1 MTVTV
6 DLILDLSNP
15 GNSQNHRDR
24 IGKSTGVDRYCEV
37 TGHQNMILM
46 RLKVTEMWLDSEV
59 VSQVHQAVPRDDNDG
74 ADSHVEEN

>member
-15 GNSQNHRDR
+15 GNSQNHRDG

-59 VSQVHQAVPRDDNDG
+59 VSQVHQAVARGTDEGVQP
-74 ADSHVEEN
+74 HLEEE